1 MDSALEGL
9 LDSGEDTGDDID
21 FSPEGIEREKRRW
34 RLCEESNIDLF
45 VLWSN
50 MSGMGGES
58 LGDLWDLVE
67 RPGSA
72 ALLKDF
78 AVLSSRK
85 KRLEKRQQFRK
96 GRNDNPNSH
105 RGKPPRHK

>member
-9 LDSGEDTGDDID
+9 LDDDKDSGDDID

-34 RLCEESNIDLF
+34 RLADENHIDLF

-85 KRLEKRQQFRK
+85 KRLEKRIEFRK
-96 GRNDNPNSH
+96 GKNDHPNSN
-105 RGKPPRHK
+105 RGKSPRR